1 MTPVLPRV
9 SARQNLGC
17 SRGFCRIFRLENEFR
32 VSVGVWKRE
41 REKEATPCGSRWPG
55 SEAGVQPAPL
65 GDLTPFTAPCA
76 RPPSTQDFRR
86 VTNRVTPRNQTQ
98 IYAEFYNKSNAGVAA
113 METMEEREEGHGTA
127 QRTQRERT
135 RWASQGRRASQNP
148 SRFHRQT
155 DRVSV

>member
-1 MTPVLPRV
+1 M
-9 SARQNLGC
+9 S
-17 SRGFCRIFRLENEFR
+17 
-32 VSVGVWKRE
+32 
-41 REKEATPCGSRWPG
+41 G
-55 SEAGVQPAPL
+55 SENGKRKPLHAGPAGRGVRQALPALRLSLAVVQPAPL
-65 GDLTPFTAPCA
+65 GDLTPCTAPCA

-148 SRFHRQT
+148 LRFHRQT